1 MKLPKN
7 SPRVQFNKSLQNILF
22 VVLAIFPI
30 IVYAIY
36 TSINSPIPKFNQA
49 PEKSNYLH
57 EAGNALYKV
66 KLGSKIDNS
75 PTIQYTEMNGNNSI
89 YFTYLSEKESNKI
102 QAQTSGRKLLFKNV
116 DKHIDLEYITL
127 ENGLKENI
135 IIKKPQKKQVFFFE
149 TDIGEIVTKRHYK
162 DSGTP
167 AFYDKNGNY
176 LFNILPG
183 YAVDAVGNRTEEV
196 SIDVIKSQGK
206 HYLRVMVDE
215 KWLNSSNRR
224 YPIRVDPTIIQDTS
238 SEFSTGEFNRSK
250 DTGSG
255 SNPVIETYYQ
265 ELATDP
271 ITVGLWHLNEASGNA
286 IDASGN
292 GNTGTPTGTS
302 VTTGILGNARS
313 FNGTSDYIAT
323 GSMTGITT
331 GNQPH
336 TIEAWIKPNNTPSTR
351 QWPLVLGGSTG
362 GNVIWLWNTNATMAL
377 AIWDNQSCSV
387 TPKIGSWNHIAH
399 TYDGSILKCYLNG
412 ELTSSIYTTAVN
424 LTATTLKLA
433 QAQLSEAYFN
443 GSIDEVRVSNAP
455 RTEEEI
461 KLSASG
467 RPYSTYTSDV
477 IDFGD
482 DISAWTNLS
491 WNENGVLTGD
501 GETLADSTA
510 LVAQWNLNEPNGTV
524 AVNNAG
530 SCGASCNGT
539 LEGFTGTASQD
550 QPASPGTG
558 GTITTSG
565 GYRIHTFTTSGTFTL
580 PSGKNVE
587 YLVVG
592 GGGGGGNGVALRG
605 SGGGGGAG
613 GMITGTTSLAAGSH
627 SIVVGAGGTP
637 AAAGANS
644 SINSIEAIGGG
655 RGGQYSANPTSGGS
669 GGGAQGDAEKATT
682 TAGGAGTAGQGNKG
696 QDTPALQAWGSGGG
710 GKAGEGSGATGGA
723 GLASTITGAS
733 VTYSR
738 GGNAGG
744 TFAGGWTCPGPAASG
759 AANTGNAGYGGDA
772 KMNGSSGCEGG
783 SGGSGI
789 VVVRYLDES
798 TTSGWTAQNRRWGTG
813 AVSLDGVDDVIT
825 MGDQTPLDFTGSF
838 TLSAWVKTTSTP
850 ASGTYYAIAGKGYL
864 AGGVNGYGMYL
875 SGPLNGGIACQ
886 SRNDATTSTVT
897 GRNISDGKWHYVVCV
912 RDHDANSMKLYL
924 DGQLQGENITA
935 LPLGYANDRP
945 FGIGMRYTTAWGF
958 PFQGTIDSVA
968 AFSRPLS
975 ANEILSNYQSGQID
989 IQTRV
994 GGSNTPN
1001 DGSWDDWA
1009 PVSGETSIESF
1020 DTTITK
1026 DLISYW
1032 DMDETSGTRFDRW
1045 NTNNLTQ
1052 NGTGGVGSTNGR
1064 INNSAQFINTES
1076 DFLEISDNDSLSTD
1090 DIDFTIS
1097 TWINRAGNTGVR
1109 QSIVTKSEVAGS
1121 NAEYELAYIQS
1132 TTTLRFELYDSSGST
1147 ICTVD
1152 DATTINTATWYFV
1165 VAWHDSVANTCNIK
1179 VNNGT
1184 TVSTNTTGVPSNTTS
1199 NLRIGARYT
1208 TEANFFLGSIDEV
1221 GFWKRSLSAT
1231 EIATLY
1237 GSGSPKNN
1245 LIGTDLTN
1253 LSQHGGIRPQPET
1266 VIVQENSGSTKY
1278 SMGKLE
1284 PDGATVGLWHLDET
1298 SGTGAYIK
1306 DSSSFAHHG
1315 TPVDVTNVKGISD
1328 MAKSFNGTTSA
1339 ITTTL
1344 DADANNLF
1352 ANTGVSWTVEAWY
1365 KHNGSPAANHMIVGR
1380 GGGTGASATF
1390 GIFITPTNEVRAVI
1404 RGTQSVIA
1412 SSAADGRWHHVAV
1425 TWDGTTAIGY
1435 FDGGAPVTLT
1445 AGAAALQVYNVTI
1458 GTQAN
1463 AVNTFYTGSIDEV
1476 RVSNIARSA
1485 DEISEAF
1492 RMSRD
1497 HYINRDFS
1505 STNISSKVSL
1515 PMYIASD
1522 RPGTYLQATMGESAY
1537 VNNQPD
1543 SSTVGQWRMEEK
1555 AGTGAY
1561 LKDSSGNN
1569 NQATPTGTV
1578 TSSGKI
1584 GNARS
1589 LSGTDYI
1596 TKPLNGWN
1604 PSAATIEMWVKPDW
1618 NGNDGLVHGL
1628 WQNNNTATTNQAN
1641 WVSIFKWSSNQL
1653 YLRIMSPTAGFQD
1666 CITDA
1671 TKIFTSGKWTHIA
1684 ATYDATGRKI
1694 YANGSVVCSR
1704 GAITPPNA
1712 SLDTNGRIGYGH
1724 AAAFGSGSIDEVRI
1738 SSTSRTSDEIRAAY
1752 EYGLGLR
1759 SHPITID
1766 FAANLDNTNLIA
1778 NGSDYSFTIDARTY
1792 GLSTKGGKIY
1802 TGEKIVIKE
1811 NYNGIEYIAQGTV
1824 TSVNESTGA
1833 ITVVGWDA
1841 GSTFPSVGF
1850 GVNAT
1855 AFKWQREHIPIQ
1867 GRVLVSELDAVTQL
1881 SLRVTDGKEARTLWI
1896 DDLKS
1901 AGSYL
1906 TNPTSSAIQSS
1917 VGNRYLQYKII
1928 NTSSDSNVSSSISQL
1943 TIDYVTNYAPTTPTL
1958 DSPNNLATGQ
1968 PFRPILQTTASDVD
1982 LDYLRYKIELCKNAS
1997 MTIQCTTFD
2006 QTSTQTGWS
2015 GQNTETSTAY
2025 TSGTQ
2030 ATYTLQYDLEEGKTY
2045 YWRSYTIDP
2054 AGTNSWSETQST
2066 PRAFTINALSRSN
2079 ISNESQKFISK
2090 RESTYISSVIGWN
2103 SISGAAETGT
2113 TASANGWIAGSN
2125 FTVGEKYLILAWGSH
2140 QSDSTSAKSGIRIKH
2155 GATPFTESQTIE
2167 TTQQTS
2173 TSYKTPY
2180 FWFTVWDGLNE
2191 DIEAEIY
2198 WDGAAG
2204 TEARVEDV
2212 TVLAINVTDLIA
2224 ENDLQYNISNT
2235 GGALDTTFTN
2245 KASIT
2250 FTPNASNDTWW
2261 IMGYTQADIVDIN
2274 SDRFEARLNING
2286 SANSP
2291 LIISGKEAND
2301 TPLYGIGFAQQLANT
2316 SQTLSLQIR
2325 ESAANQEWDSA
2336 GIFALNLSTFDTYMA
2351 DSQVGEKPILSTPSD
2366 WVEQSAIDPLVRK
2379 SGTFITASG
2388 AVVNDGG
2395 ARVINRLQSSDIN
2408 ITDDTGGWRQQSGDI
2423 TPLTLGDVNI
2433 ALSNGLKNID
2443 MDSQTTLA
2451 GNARLTDAWTVGFTL
2466 ESASHGAGLTQPTN
2480 AATNHSIRPQ
2490 FKMTSIDPDNDTL
2503 MYKIDLCTNSLM
2515 TVGCQTFDQQST
2527 QTGWSGQN
2535 ANSLTRYTS
2544 GTEATY
2550 TLQSDLN
2557 LNTTYYWRGYSI
2569 DPSGTNT
2576 FSHTDSP
2583 YSFTTT
2589 SAPNAPSAIEIE
2601 VATNPTNVTDTTP
2614 EMNALHTDPD
2624 GDSAV
2629 HTRIQVSANSA
2640 FSSTVWETGKI
2651 IIASTNHNTRT
2662 PLQIYAG
2669 SELFLN
2675 GQTYYVR
2682 MKVWDSKGAESDWS
2696 QTATFTMYKLE
2707 APSACH
2713 LIDSDPSDTSI
2724 TIKWTDNSSIEDG
2737 YRIQRSVNGGSFS
2750 TLINLPLNSTQHIDT
2765 ISAGNT
2771 YAYRIASRYTNTVSS
2786 WCTTSTADVKKG
2798 NLIFEGIT
2806 FR

>member
-7 SPRVQFNKSLQNILF
+7 SPRVQFKKSLQNILF
-22 VVLAIFPI
+22 IGLAILPI
-30 IVYAIY
+30 IAYAIY
-36 TSINSPIPKFNQA
+36 TSLNNPIPKFNQA
-49 PEKSNYLH
+49 PEKSSYLH

-89 YFTYLSEKESNKI
+89 YFTYLSEKESNTV
-102 QAQTSGRKLLFKNV
+102 QSQVSGRKLLFKNV

-135 IIKKPQKKQVFFFE
+135 IIKKPQKKEVFFFE
-149 TDIGEIVTKRHYK
+149 TDIGDIITKRHYK
-162 DSGTP
+162 DSATP
-167 AFYDKNGNY
+167 AFYDKNGDY

-206 HYLRVMVDE
+206 HYLRVMVND
-215 KWLNSSNRR
+215 KWLNSSNRK

-238 SEFSTGEFNRSK
+238 SEFSTGEFNRSA

-265 ELATDP
+265 ELSTDP

-302 VTTGILGNARS
+302 ATTGILGNARG
-313 FNGTSDYIAT
+313 FNGTTDYIAT
-323 GSMTGITT
+323 GSMAGMTT
-331 GNQPH
+331 GNKPH
-336 TIEAWIKPNNTPSTR
+336 TIEAWVKPNNTPSVR

-412 ELTSSIYTTAVN
+412 ELISSISTSAVN
-424 LTATTLKLA
+424 FTATTLRLA
-433 QAQLSEAYFN
+433 QAQLAEANFN
-443 GSIDEVRVSNAP
+443 GSMDEVRVSNAP
-455 RTEEEI
+455 RTDEEI
-461 KLSASG
+461 KLSAS
-467 RPYSTYTSDV
+467 RKPYSTYTSDV

-510 LVAQWNLNEPNGTV
+510 LVAQWNLNEANGTV

-550 QPASPGTG
+550 QSSSSGTG

-565 GYRIHTFTTSGTFTL
+565 GYTIHTFTTNGTFTL
-580 PSGKNVE
+580 PSGRNVE

-613 GMITGTTSLAAGSH
+613 GMLTGTTSFAAGSH
-627 SIVVGAGGTP
+627 SVVVGAGGAP
-637 AAAGANS
+637 ASAGANS
-644 SINSIEAIGGG
+644 SVNSIVAIGGG
-655 RGGQYSANPTSGGS
+655 RGGQPSTSPTTGGS
-669 GGGAQGDAEKATT
+669 GGGAQGDAEQSTT
-682 TAGGAGTAGQGNKG
+682 MSGAAGTAGQGNKG
-696 QDTPALQAWGSGGG
+696 QDTPAFQAWGSGGG
-710 GKAGEGSGATGGA
+710 GKGGEGSGSSGGA
-723 GLASTITGAS
+723 GLASTITETS
-733 VTYSR
+733 VTYAR

-744 TFAGGWTCPGPAASG
+744 TYAGGWTCPGPAASG
-759 AANTGNAGYGGDA
+759 AGNTGNAGYGGDA
-772 KMNGSSGCEGG
+772 KMNGPQACAGG

-789 VVVRYLDES
+789 VVVRYPTES
-798 TTSGWTAQNRRWGTG
+798 PISGWTALNRKWGTG
-813 AVSLDGVDDVIT
+813 AVMIDGADDVIT

-838 TLSAWVKTTSTP
+838 TLSAWVKTSSTP
-850 ASGTYYAIAGKGYL
+850 AIGSYYAIAGKGYL

-968 AFSRPLS
+968 AFARPLS

-994 GGSNTPN
+994 GGTNTPN
-1001 DGSWDDWA
+1001 DGSWENWT

-1032 DMDETSGTRFDRW
+1032 DMDESTGTRFDRW
-1045 NTNNLTQ
+1045 GTNNLTD
-1052 NGTGGVGSTNGR
+1052 NDTVLSSTGKL
-1064 INNSAQFINTES
+1064 NNSANFVAGTNENLS
-1076 DFLEISDNDSLSTD
+1076 RADNASLSTGD
-1090 DIDFTIS
+1090 VDFTTSAWVKLSTKSGNRMVSSKCDSVDPGQCEYYLFYWTGSDSLCIQLWNTAAGTSLRSVCSSVTIS
-1097 TWINRAGNTGVR
+1097 TGV
-1109 QSIVTKSEVAGS
+1109 
-1121 NAEYELAYIQS
+1121 
-1132 TTTLRFELYDSSGST
+1132 
-1147 ICTVD
+1147 
-1152 DATTINTATWYFV
+1152 WYHV
-1165 VAWHDSVANTCNIK
+1165 VAWHDTVANTANIS
-1179 VNNGT
+1179 VNGT
-1184 TVSTNTTGVPSNTTS
+1184 VNSSSTYTS
-1199 NLRIGARYT
+1199 GSVGDSSGTFRIGSY
-1208 TEANFFLGSIDEV
+1208 LGSGSGMDGSIDEV
-1221 GFWKRSLSAT
+1221 GFWKRKLSST
-1231 EIATLY
+1231 EISTLY

-1266 VIVQENSGSTKY
+1266 VVVQENSGSTKY
-1278 SMGKLE
+1278 SMGRLE

-1306 DSSSFAHHG
+1306 DSSSLAHHG
-1315 TPVDVTNVKGISD
+1315 TPVNVTNVKGISD

-1352 ANTGVSWTVEAWY
+1352 ANTGVSWSVEAWY
-1365 KHNGSPAANHMIVGR
+1365 KHNGSAASNQMIVGR

-1463 AVNTFYTGSIDEV
+1463 AVNTFYAGSIDEV
-1476 RVSNIARSA
+1476 RVSNIARRA

-1492 RMSRD
+1492 RLGRD

-1505 STNISSKVSL
+1505 SNNISSKVSL
-1515 PMYIASD
+1515 PVYIAGD
-1522 RPGTYLQATMGESAY
+1522 RPGTYLQATMGESSY

-1543 SSTVGQWRMEEK
+1543 SSTVGQWRMEEI

-1569 NQATPTGTV
+1569 NPATPTGTLV
-1578 TSSGKI
+1578 SGGKI

-1596 TKPLNGWN
+1596 TKPLSGWN
-1604 PSAATIEMWVKPDW
+1604 PSAATIEMWVKPNW

-1653 YLRIMSPTAGFQD
+1653 YLRIVSPSAGLQD

-1671 TKIFTSGKWTHIA
+1671 TNLFTSGKWTHIA

-1694 YANGSVVCSR
+1694 YANGSIVCSG

-1712 SLDTNGRIGYGH
+1712 ALDTNGRIGYAH
-1724 AAAFGSGSIDEVRI
+1724 ATAFGSGSIDEVRI
-1738 SSTSRTSDEIRAAY
+1738 SSTARTSDEIRAAY
-1752 EYGLGLR
+1752 EYGIGLR
-1759 SHPITID
+1759 SHQITID
-1766 FAANLDNTNLIA
+1766 FAASLDNANLIA
-1778 NGSDYSFTIDARTY
+1778 NGSDYSFTIDATTY

-1802 TGEKIVIKE
+1802 TGEKIIIKE

-1824 TSVNESTGA
+1824 TSVNATTGA
-1833 ITVVGWDA
+1833 VTVSGWDA
-1841 GSTFPSVGF
+1841 GSTFPGIGF

-1855 AFKWQREHIPIQ
+1855 VFKWQREYIPIQ
-1867 GRVLVSELDAVTQL
+1867 GRVLGTQLDAVTQL
-1881 SLRVTDGKEARTLWI
+1881 SLRVTDGREARTVWI

-1906 TNPTSSAIQSS
+1906 TNPTSSVIQSS
-1917 VGNRYLQYKII
+1917 VGNRYLQYRVV
-1928 NTSSDSNVSSSISQL
+1928 NTSSDNAVSSSISQL
-1943 TIDYVTNYAPTTPTL
+1943 TIDYVTNYAPTTPVL
-1958 DSPNNLATGQ
+1958 NAPNNLSTGQ
-1968 PFRPILQTTASDVD
+1968 PFRPILQTTGTDVD
-1982 LDYLRYKIELCKNAS
+1982 LDYLKYKIELCKNAS

-2006 QTSTQTGWS
+2006 QTSSQTGWS

-2045 YWRSYTIDP
+2045 YWRSYAIDP
-2054 AGTNSWSETQST
+2054 VGSNSWSATQST

-2155 GATPFTESQTIE
+2155 GSTPFTESQTIE

-2191 DIEAEIY
+2191 NLEAEIY

-2212 TVLAINVTDLIA
+2212 TLLAINVTDLI
-2224 ENDLQYNISNT
+2224 NQNKLVYNISNT
-2235 GGALDTTFTN
+2235 GGTLDTTFTN
-2245 KASIT
+2245 KASVS
-2250 FTPNASNDTWW
+2250 FTPDVNNEKWW
-2261 IMGYTQADIVDIN
+2261 IMGYTQADIIDIN
-2274 SDRFEARLNING
+2274 SDTFEARLNING
-2286 SANSP
+2286 STNSP
-2291 LIISGKEAND
+2291 LIITGKEAND
-2301 TPLYGIGFAQQLANT
+2301 TPLYGIGFAQELANT
-2316 SQTLSLQIR
+2316 SQTLSVQIR

-2336 GIFALNLSTFDTYMA
+2336 GIFALNLNTFDTYMA

-2366 WVEQSAIDPLVRK
+2366 WVEQSSIDPLLRK
-2379 SGTFITASG
+2379 SGSFITASG

-2408 ITDDTGGWRQQSGDI
+2408 ITDDVGGWRQQTGDRPPI
-2423 TPLTLGDVNI
+2423 TLGDINVSL
-2433 ALSNGLKNID
+2433 ASGLKNID

-2451 GNARLTDAWTVGFTL
+2451 GNARLIDAWTVGFTL
-2466 ESASHGAGLTQPTN
+2466 ESATHGAGLTQPTN
-2480 AATNHSIRPQ
+2480 ASTNQSIRPQ

-2515 TVGCQTFDQQST
+2515 TVGCQTFNQQSS

-2535 ANSLTRYTS
+2535 ANSFTRYTS

-2550 TLQSDLN
+2550 TLQFDLN

-2583 YSFTTT
+2583 YSFSTT

-2614 EMNALHTDPD
+2614 EMNALHTDPN
-2624 GDSAV
+2624 GDSAA
-2629 HTRIQVSANSA
+2629 HTRIQVSTNSA

-2651 IIASTNHNTRT
+2651 IITSTNHNTRT

-2713 LIDSDPSDTSI
+2713 IIDSDPTDTSI

-2737 YRIQRSVNGGSFS
+2737 YRVQRSVNGGAFS
-2750 TLINLPLNSTQHIDT
+2750 TLVNLPLNTIQHIDT

-2771 YAYRIASRYTNTVSS
+2771 YTYRIASRYTNTVSG